1 MTKQKNTISLKEY
14 AEKVNPR
21 LNRRG
26 HPMSESYLYRLIRQ
40 DREGRLHFPLWFEYE
55 LVGEKE
61 KVRIVV

>member
-1 MTKQKNTISLKEY
+1 MNKQKTTISLKEY

-40 DREGRLHFPLWFEYE
+40 DKAGTLHFPLWFEYQLE
-55 LVGEKE
+55 GEKE